1 MSSAMASMVRPGRA
15 GTVGPVPFKGL
26 AFDDV
31 MIVMIVAVAVPLVL
45 GLFPSLP
52 IPSSVVEIAAGIVI
66 GPALLDW
73 VTDDQVISVFAQ
85 LGVALL
91 LFLAGLELDFAKLRG
106 RPLKLGLL
114 GFVASLLIGY
124 GLALPLGSSDV
135 IIDPL
140 LLSIILSAT
149 SLGIVCPVLKDAG
162 MLDSRAGTLV
172 VAVCSVAEFGSIVVL
187 SVFFSPVG
195 STGLETVLNLGVLAI
210 VVGLIAYLGSRQ
222 GPWRQRV
229 DAVLYRL
236 QDSSA
241 QLRVRVAML
250 LMIALLVVS
259 EGLGFDAI
267 LGSFL
272 AGALLS
278 AVTDPARE
286 DEFGQVRHKLD
297 GIGFGFFVPIFF
309 VATGLSFPVDQL
321 FSDWSTVL
329 RVPMFF
335 GMLVLARGLPVL
347 VLRRDLARPE
357 LLPSALLQATSL
369 SFIVVATQIGV
380 ELGELEP
387 INAASL
393 VAAGMLSVLF
403 FPAIAL
409 WLLDRR
415 GASVLGTD
423 PEDRAVEGM

>member
-1 MSSAMASMVRPGRA
+1 VQ
-15 GTVGPVPFKGL
+15 GL
-26 AFDDV
+26 PFDDV
-31 MIVMIVAVAVPLVL
+31 LIVMVVAVAVPLVL
-45 GLFPSLP
+45 GLLPSLP

-73 VTDDQVISVFAQ
+73 VRDDAVISVFAQ

-114 GFVASLLIGY
+114 GFAASLLIG
-124 GLALPLGSSDV
+124 LAAALPLQSTEV

-140 LLSIILSAT
+140 LLAIILSAT

-162 MLDSRAGTLV
+162 ILESRAGTFV
-172 VAVCSVAEFGSIVVL
+172 VAACSVAEFGSIVVL
-187 SVFFSPVG
+187 SMFFSPSG
-195 STGLETVLNLGVLAI
+195 STGLETVGNLAVLALF
-210 VVGLIAYLGSRQ
+210 VALIAYLGSRQ
-222 GPWRQRV
+222 GPWRERV
-229 DAVLYRL
+229 DQVLYRL
-236 QDSSA
+236 QDSSS
-241 QLRVRVAML
+241 QLRVRIAML
-250 LMIALLVVS
+250 LMIALLVLS

-286 DEFGQVRHKLD
+286 DEFGQVRHKLE

-329 RVPMFF
+329 RVPLFF
-335 GMLVLARGLPVL
+335 AMLLVVRGLPVL
-347 VLRRDLARPE
+347 VLRRDLTRAE
-357 LLPSALLQATSL
+357 LTPSALLQATSL

-380 ELGELEP
+380 ELGELRP

-393 VAAGMLSVLF
+393 VAAGMLSVLL
-403 FPAIAL
+403 FPAVAL
-409 WLLDRR
+409 RLLDRAAAGR
-415 GASVLGTD
+415 EPRSD
-423 PEDRAVEGM
+423 PDERAVEGM

>member
-1 MSSAMASMVRPGRA
+1 
-15 GTVGPVPFKGL
+15 
-26 AFDDV
+26 
-31 MIVMIVAVAVPLVL
+31 
-45 GLFPSLP
+45 
-52 IPSSVVEIAAGIVI
+52 VI
-66 GPALLDW
+66 GPALLNW
-73 VTDDQVISVFAQ
+73 VTDDQVLSIFSQ

-106 RPLKLGLL
+106 RPLQLGLV
-114 GFVASLLIGY
+114 GFVASLVIGLA
-124 GLALPLGSSDV
+124 LALPLGGTDV

-140 LLSIILSAT
+140 LLAVILSAT

-162 MLDSRAGTLV
+162 ILDSHAGTFV
-172 VAVCSVAEFGSIVVL
+172 VAACSVAEFGSIVAL
-187 SVFFSPVG
+187 SMFFSPSG
-195 STGLETVLNLGVLAI
+195 STGVETVLNLVVLVL
-210 VVGLIAYLGSRQ
+210 VVALIAYLGSRR
-222 GPWRQRV
+222 GPWRARV
-229 DAVLYRL
+229 DTVIFRL

-286 DEFGQVRHKLD
+286 DEFGQVRHKLE

-321 FSDWSTVL
+321 FSDWSTAL
-329 RVPMFF
+329 RVPLFF
-335 GMLVLARGLPVL
+335 AMLTIARGVPVL
-347 VLRRDLARPE
+347 FLRRDLSRAE
-357 LLPSALLQATSL
+357 LLPSAFLQATSL

-380 ELGELEP
+380 ELGELRP

-393 VAAGMLSVLF
+393 VAAGMLSVLL
-403 FPAIAL
+403 FPALAL
-409 WLLDRR
+409 RLLDRTVSR
-415 GASVLGTD
+415 SEPGTEPD
-423 PEDRAVEGM
+423 ERAVEGM

>member
-1 MSSAMASMVRPGRA
+1 
-15 GTVGPVPFKGL
+15 VPLQGL

-31 MIVMIVAVAVPLVL
+31 MIVMVVAVAVPLLL
-45 GLFPSLP
+45 GLVPGLP
-52 IPSSVVEIAAGIVI
+52 VPSSVVEIAAGIVI

-73 VTDDQVISVFAQ
+73 VSDDRVISTFSQ

-91 LFLAGLELDFAKLRG
+91 LFLAGLELNFDKLRG
-106 RPLKLGLL
+106 RPLQLGLV
-114 GFVASLLIGY
+114 GFGASLLIGL
-124 GLALPLGSSDV
+124 GLALPLGGTDV

-162 MLDSRAGTLV
+162 ILDTRAGTFV
-172 VAVCSVAEFGSIVVL
+172 VAACSVAEFGSIVVL
-187 SVFFSPVG
+187 SMFFSPSG
-195 STGLETVLNLGVLAI
+195 ATGPETVLNLVVLVL
-210 VVGLIAYLGSRQ
+210 VVALIAYLGSRQ
-222 GPWRQRV
+222 GRWRHRV

-250 LMIALLVVS
+250 LMISLLVLS

-286 DEFGQVRHKLD
+286 DEFGQVRHKLE

-321 FSDWSTVL
+321 FSDWSTAL
-329 RVPMFF
+329 RVPMFLV
-335 GMLVLARGLPVL
+335 MLLLARGLPVL
-347 VLRRDLARPE
+347 VLRRDLSRAE
-357 LLPSALLQATSL
+357 LVPSALLQATSL

-380 ELGELEP
+380 ELGELRP

-393 VAAGMLSVLF
+393 VAAGMLSVLV
-403 FPAIAL
+403 FPAVAL
-409 WLLDRR
+409 RLLDRGTRAWDR
-415 GASVLGTD
+415 GEEPD
-423 PEDRAVEGM
+423 ERAVEGM

>member
-1 MSSAMASMVRPGRA
+1 MPLQ
-15 GTVGPVPFKGL
+15 GL

-31 MIVMIVAVAVPLVL
+31 MIVMVVAVAVPLLL
-45 GLFPSLP
+45 GLVPGLP
-52 IPSSVVEIAAGIVI
+52 VPSSVVEIAAGIVI

-73 VTDDQVISVFAQ
+73 VSDDRVISTFSQ

-91 LFLAGLELDFAKLRG
+91 LFLAGLELNFDKLRG
-106 RPLKLGLL
+106 RPLQLGLV
-114 GFVASLLIGY
+114 GFGASLLIGL
-124 GLALPLGSSDV
+124 GLALPLGGTDV

-162 MLDSRAGTLV
+162 ILDTRAGTFV
-172 VAVCSVAEFGSIVVL
+172 VAACSVAEFGSIVVL
-187 SVFFSPVG
+187 SMFFSPSG
-195 STGLETVLNLGVLAI
+195 ATGPETVLNLVVLVL
-210 VVGLIAYLGSRQ
+210 VVALIAYLGSRQ
-222 GPWRQRV
+222 GRWRHRV

-250 LMIALLVVS
+250 LMISLLVLS

-286 DEFGQVRHKLD
+286 DEFGQVRHKLE

-321 FSDWSTVL
+321 FSDWSTAL
-329 RVPMFF
+329 RVPMFLV
-335 GMLVLARGLPVL
+335 MLLLARGLPVL
-347 VLRRDLARPE
+347 VLRRDLSRAE
-357 LLPSALLQATSL
+357 LVPSALLQATSL

-380 ELGELEP
+380 ELGELRP

-393 VAAGMLSVLF
+393 VAAGMLSVLV
-403 FPAIAL
+403 FPAVAL
-409 WLLDRR
+409 RLLDRGTRARDR
-415 GASVLGTD
+415 GEEPD
-423 PEDRAVEGM
+423 ERAVEGM